1 MVTEKQNNSM
11 ESDSKYMP
19 GPDDQT
25 NNIVMV
31 YSASRD
37 PGKSKGQLPAG

>member
-11 ESDSKYMP
+11 ESDSKYLP
-19 GPDDQT
+19 GPDDAT
-25 NNIVMV
+25 NDVVMV

-37 PGKSKGQLPAG
+37 PGKSKGTLPGG